1 MGTLAA
7 YIGARRLAAALNGP
21 RRQAPRALSDPMKP
35 RSRGLDRWESPMP
48 NEAPTGW
55 KPRTIA
61 AQALGLVE
69 PTTKAV
75 VPPIHLATTF
85 VRDPDNQYRAGY
97 AYGRPDNATTR
108 HAEAVLA
115 ALEEAHE
122 AALFGSGMAA
132 ATAIVLALPSAS
144 HIVASQVMYWA
155 FRHWLATEA
164 PRLGYR
170 ADFVDST
177 DLAAMA
183 AAIKPGSTKLVYI
196 ETPGNPLWTI
206 SDIAALADIAH
217 AAGALLAVDSTVA
230 TPVFTRPLRLGADLV
245 MHSASKYLNGHS
257 DVIAGAVA
265 TARPGEAWERIKTMR
280 TQLGA
285 VVGPFEAWLLLRG
298 MRTLEVRVRTQ
309 AATALLIATRLAGHA
324 RVAQVLYPGLAAHP
338 GHAVAA
344 RQMSGGFG
352 AMLSIRVKG
361 GEGAAIATAAKVR
374 LWKPAT
380 SLGGVE
386 SLIEH
391 RASVEGPHSPCPPD
405 LLRLSVGLEDP
416 DDLIAD
422 LERALDAAQG
432 EA

>member
-1 MGTLAA
+1 MHKE
-7 YIGARRLAAALNGP
+7 NP
-21 RRQAPRALSDPMKP
+21 S
-35 RSRGLDRWESPMP
+35 
-48 NEAPTGW
+48 GW
-55 KPRTIA
+55 QPRTIA

-75 VPPIHLATTF
+75 VPPVHLATTY

-108 HAEAVLA
+108 HAETVLA
-115 ALEEAHE
+115 ALEEGHA

-132 ATAIVLALPSAS
+132 ATAIVLALPAPA

-155 FRHWLATEA
+155 FRHWLAGEA
-164 PRLGYR
+164 PRLGHR
-170 ADFVDST
+170 VDFVDSS

-183 AAIKPGSTKLVYI
+183 AAIKPGTTKLVYI

-206 SDIAALADIAH
+206 TDIAAVAAIAH

-230 TPVFTRPLRLGADLV
+230 TPVLTRPLRLGADLV

-257 DVIAGAVA
+257 DVIAGAVVA
-265 TARPGEAWERIKTMR
+265 AQPGEAWERVKTVR

-285 VVGPFEAWLLLRG
+285 IIGPFEAWLLLRG
-298 MRTLEVRVRTQ
+298 LRTLDVRVRTQ
-309 AATALLIATRLAGHA
+309 AATALTIAARLAGDA
-324 RVAQVLYPGLAAHP
+324 RVSHVLYPGLARHP

-344 RQMSGGFG
+344 RQMGGG
-352 AMLSIRVKG
+352 YGGMLSISVKG
-361 GEGAAIATAAKVR
+361 GERAAIAAAAQVR
-374 LWKPAT
+374 LWKRAT

-391 RASVEGPHSPCPPD
+391 RASVEGPGSPCPPD

-416 DDLIAD
+416 DDLMND
-422 LERALDAAQG
+422 LAQALDATERAD
-432 EA
+432 